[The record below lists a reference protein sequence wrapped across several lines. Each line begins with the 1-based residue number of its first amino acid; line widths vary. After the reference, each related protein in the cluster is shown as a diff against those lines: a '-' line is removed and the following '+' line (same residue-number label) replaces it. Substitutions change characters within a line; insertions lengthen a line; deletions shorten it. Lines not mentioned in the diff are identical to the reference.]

1 MAQPWCRSFCKQSGD
16 AFTGLGYISLLLC
29 DVSVHTFVLQM
40 MNKVFGGTVHRKS
53 VREDGVFNIALDN
66 TCSVF
71 R

>member
-1 MAQPWCRSFCKQSGD
+1 
-16 AFTGLGYISLLLC
+16 
-29 DVSVHTFVLQM
+29 M